1 MTLIKLRKKPAAK
14 NTVRLYLDAYPP
26 IYDPLT
32 GKSQRKF
39 YLKLFLYRMPKS
51 KLEKKH
57 NDQTLFLAEN
67 LRVKMMLAV
76 YNNRISNKLRM
87 SILSGNY

>member
-1 MTLIKLRKKPAAK
+1 
-14 NTVRLYLDAYPP
+14 
-26 IYDPLT
+26 
-32 GKSQRKF
+32 
-39 YLKLFLYRMPKS
+39 MPKS
-51 KLEKKH
+51 QLEKKH

-67 LRVKMMLAV
+67 LRVKMMLEV